1 KFKEAVQGVKDSQYA
16 FDWLSETT
24 DNETL
29 VKWEAEATAAQDDQL
44 QNPSAMDIYEVKLT
58 KGQSQC
64 NTYLQ
69 HADMF
74 ETTLTKKQ
82 QELHLLNCQARWPA
96 GNIYRS
102 AVTWLAAG
110 ITLEETQV
118 ALLIDVKKL
127 GRWPTNTQKLAV
139 AQHCN

>member
-69 HADMF
+69 HADM
-74 ETTLTKKQ
+74 
-82 QELHLLNCQARWPA
+82 WPA